1 MDGEEEKDV
10 DSEEEASD
18 DDEVSVVSSACKN
31 SQVYRTISIIVVGI
45 PRSLR
50 RRVRTTHW

>member
-10 DSEEEASD
+10 DSEEGASD
-18 DDEVSVVSSACKN
+18 DDEVRMVSFACKN

-45 PRSLR
+45 PRSLH